1 MPSCQLLFKRFTV
14 RSLALD
20 DFSKTALNM
29 EKIHESCKAASRYK
43 TLVQYALPER
53 LTIKRDSQTQD
64 ELYEANASPKELKGR
79 EDSYRKSAELLARTA
94 NELWQ
99 RTGESD
105 NSLFSED
112 TLQLQV
118 EFDKLQVKVARA
130 AEFFGREPPF
140 SSANEMKMAIQVYYN
155 AADENQSDP
164 IKVYQLEN
172 SIILHTNFFVD

>member
-1 MPSCQLLFKRFTV
+1 M
-14 RSLALD
+14 
-20 DFSKTALNM
+20 
-29 EKIHESCKAASRYK
+29 
-43 TLVQYALPER
+43 
-53 LTIKRDSQTQD
+53 
-64 ELYEANASPKELKGR
+64 KGR

-164 IKVYQLEN
+164 IKAYQLEKFN
-172 SIILHTNFFVD
+172 HFAYKFLYGLIMLMLKNDIEKAVPEIRNQALKRLSYSSTK